1 MERKSIRTSLLM
13 LYSLPSAQRIFTK
26 LMKIAIALMRKL
38 CIRITIYLHNILL
51 IRVTLKE
58 FLMAQDILIYLL
70 HLSQPSTSIRTLS
83 KLIDRLASTAAAIL
97 PAQLQHR
104 PLQQQIHGRLSK
116 NSLEEKVTLSDQE
129 KRELNWCIPNLNP
142 NNEKFLI
149 TSPSQVSSDA

>member
-1 MERKSIRTSLLM
+1 
-13 LYSLPSAQRIFTK
+13 
-26 LMKIAIALMRKL
+26 
-38 CIRITIYLHNILL
+38 
-51 IRVTLKE
+51 
-58 FLMAQDILIYLL
+58 MAQNILIYLL